1 MGLASAILQRNIAM
15 SNEAPCDRPP
25 RCRPRIGIMMA
36 ATISVAPAIMLAS
49 PLHAHV
55 LGNCTVQSHDG
66 FANVRARPTTRAPI
80 LLQLKNGTRVSAHDV
95 NHRWLWIE
103 ETIGSKE
110 AVTGTGW
117 ARRWTLSCD
126 KPLRWR

>member
-1 MGLASAILQRNIAM
+1 M

-25 RCRPRIGIMMA
+25 RRRPRIGILIA
-36 ATISVAPAIMLAS
+36 AAICVALAIMLAS

-80 LLQLKNGTRVSAHDV
+80 LLQLKNSTRVSAYDV
-95 NHRWLWIE
+95 K
-103 ETIGSKE
+103 SSM
-110 AVTGTGW
+110 AVDQ
-117 ARRWTLSCD
+117 RDDRN
-126 KPLRWR
+126 